1 MEFVEKI
8 DRDLVWSRS
17 ELAKILGLTTAYLN
31 SAKCRIKPNIK
42 SLNGRVYYLK
52 TSVDEYLAQ
61 KKANG
66 GKIYEVVEK

>member
-1 MEFVEKI
+1 MEFVEKL

-52 TSVDEYLAQ
+52 TSVEEYLAQ

-66 GKIYEVVEK
+66 GKIYEIVEK

>member
-31 SAKCRIKPNIK
+31 SAKCKIKPDVK
-42 SLNGRVYYLK
+42 SLNGRVYYFK
-52 TSVDEYLAQ
+52 TAVEEYLA
-61 KKANG
+61 KKKPVG
-66 GKIYEVVEK
+66 EKIYDVVEK

>member
-52 TSVDEYLAQ
+52 TSVEEYLAQ

-66 GKIYEVVEK
+66 GKIYEIVEK